1 MSGRPIFCQCC
12 DKRVCTVQTKLHWN
26 EMKWN
31 ERKAQAVDCVC
42 VYVKFE
48 VKLVKAIVCAGR
60 VLRIISIYI
69 ILLNVDTWISSQ
81 WEFFNELFAHYM
93 SWSICI
99 WCTIHITTAHSGCVC
114 VCVDGGESVPHVLSQ
129 RVSEWMCQAV
139 SANKSLCMLVPF
151 RFLFYRTQNVM
162 CLNRFF
168 MRFLLCW

>member
-1 MSGRPIFCQCC
+1 M
-12 DKRVCTVQTKLHWN
+12 KRKESASRWLCLCLCEVRSETGESNRLCRACTENNINLHN
-26 EMKWN
+26 IVK
-31 ERKAQAVDCVC
+31 CG
-42 VYVKFE
+42 YVN
-48 VKLVKAIVCAGR
+48 LISMR
-60 VLRIISIYI
+60 VFQRIIRTLYVMIH
-69 ILLNVDTWISSQ
+69 L
-81 WEFFNELFAHYM
+81 YM
-93 SWSICI
+93 VHNPYYNRSFW
-99 WCTIHITTAHSGCVC
+99 VC